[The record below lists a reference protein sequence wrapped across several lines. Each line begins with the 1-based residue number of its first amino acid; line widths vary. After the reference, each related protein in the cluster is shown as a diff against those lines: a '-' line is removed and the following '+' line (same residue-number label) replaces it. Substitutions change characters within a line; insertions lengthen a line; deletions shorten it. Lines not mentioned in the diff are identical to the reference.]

1 VEFLS
6 LYLLRHMMI
15 NGYDHLIPSI
25 QYFIERKDMPSWH
38 LAESKIP
45 YNDLTYLD
53 GGEATYTVNGKAVSL
68 KKGDIIFIPKGSL
81 REAYTNQ
88 SNPIHCYAFN
98 FDYQYAE
105 GGYLELSFPQ
115 KFNVGMDNELLPL
128 YRQFNHLWLEKEP
141 GYVLKARGLFMIIL
155 HRLLILTSNGSAAQI
170 SDPKIELVKNHILCH
185 FSDKITVAELA
196 GLAGF
201 HPAYLSARFRKV
213 TGYTVK
219 EYLNRIRINKAFD
232 LLSTKGYSVTDT
244 ALICGFDDIFYFSK
258 LFKQLNGFPPS
269 SLLKK

>member
-1 VEFLS
+1 
-6 LYLLRHMMI
+6 MI
-15 NGYDHLIPSI
+15 NRYDQLIPTI
-25 QYFIERKDMPSWH
+25 HYFIERKDTPFWQ
-38 LAESKIP
+38 LTESNIT
-45 YNDLTYLD
+45 YDDLTYLT
-53 GGEATYTVNGKAVSL
+53 GGEATYTVNGEEVPL
-68 KKGDIIFIPKGSL
+68 KQGDIIFIPRGSL
-81 REAYTNQ
+81 RKAATNQ

-98 FDYQYAE
+98 FNYRYAE
-105 GGYLELSFPQ
+105 GEYLELPFPQ
-115 KFNVGMDNELLPL
+115 KFNVGMDSQLLSL
-128 YRQFNHLWLEKEP
+128 YRQFNHLSLEKEP
-141 GYVLKARGLFMIIL
+141 GYLLNARGLFMIIL
-155 HRLLILTSNGSAAQI
+155 HRLMILASNGNATQI
-170 SDPKIELVKNHILCH
+170 SDPKIEMVKNHILCH
-185 FSDKITVAELA
+185 FSDKIPVAELA
-196 GLAGF
+196 GLAGL